1 MRFSLSVKLFIFCSV
16 LATNRRHLAWAQTS
30 AVSVDGLS
38 TVSNSV
44 PQTDVSVDG
53 LSTVS
58 VSPTVITVLEIS
70 VVETQVSTFDATYL
84 QNGSTFV
91 EPATITLIQ
100 VIPATYTITLS
111 DFETGT
117 AVSSS
122 SSPSSSASES
132 LVTSGRKSHGGAIAG
147 AVVGSIAFAAIAAF
161 LFVRFRRQ
169 SPRHW
174 RNRSTGKWY
183 DLEGEPSSGLP
194 SVYVGKLVDRPF
206 DGNNR
211 KLYPVTNVQVESTSS
226 PVVIAATQS
235 PLAPLLIRDT
245 RRPAADDP
253 FADAS
258 APFAQAHRRNASS
271 FSSAHYRTDSSTYIE
286 MVNANSGSTAGE
298 KSGATALK
306 ESSSEM
312 APGDDVG
319 SDVPAYTPF

>member
-1 MRFSLSVKLFIFCSV
+1 MRFSLSVKLFILCSV
-16 LATNRRHLAWAQTS
+16 LATNRGHLAWAQTP

-44 PQTDVSVDG
+44 TQTDVSVDG

-70 VVETQVSTFDATYL
+70 VVETQVSTFEATDV

-132 LVTSGRKSHGGAIAG
+132 LATSGRKSHGGAIAG

-161 LFVRFRRQ
+161 LFLRFRRQ

-183 DLEGEPSSGLP
+183 DLEGKSSSGSP
-194 SVYVGKLVDRPF
+194 SVYVGKPVDRPF

-211 KLYPVTNVQVESTSS
+211 KLYPVTNAQTKLASS
-226 PVVIAATQS
+226 PVGIAATQS

-245 RRPAADDP
+245 RRPTADDP

-258 APFAQAHRRNASS
+258 APFVQAHRRNASS
-271 FSSAHYRTDSSTYIE
+271 FSSSHYRTDSTTYIE
-286 MVNANSGSTAGE
+286 MANANRGSTAGE
-298 KSGATALK
+298 NSGGTALR
-306 ESSSEM
+306 EASGEVASSE
-312 APGDDVG
+312 
-319 SDVPAYTPF
+319 DVPAYTPF